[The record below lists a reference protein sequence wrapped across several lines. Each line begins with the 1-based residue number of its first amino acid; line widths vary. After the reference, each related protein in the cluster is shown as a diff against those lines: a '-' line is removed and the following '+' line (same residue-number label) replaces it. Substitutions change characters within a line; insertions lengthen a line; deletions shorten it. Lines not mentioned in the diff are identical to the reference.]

1 MSAGGMKSPF
11 GAYDIRGVYGENLTE
26 EFAGNLGFAAYKHI
40 AIAGGKFVIGHDVR
54 SSSPLLAKALAESIA
69 AAGGKVTMLGVA
81 STPRLYWHGAEHK
94 FDCSIAVTA
103 SHLPAKHNGF
113 KICRQN
119 AVPIS
124 SEDGLVEI
132 EQILMQSTEASRVH
146 DNARGGAFGTGGPDA
161 ALATSQTGSDK
172 SAAGNIVQDSRGFD
186 EYINAL
192 KHFFNLTNPI
202 KIVVDCGGSPVGREA
217 ARLFEDSKVTIV
229 PLGFD
234 EDANFSRRSPNP
246 IDEGALTE
254 LSDTVVREKA
264 AFGAAFDGDGDRV
277 VFVDEWGT
285 MIDPDL
291 VTALLAERVLAA
303 NPGSN
308 IMYDLRSSRAVKE
321 RITACGGVP
330 LKSRVGHSFIK
341 ADMRKQNVALAG
353 ELSAH
358 YYWSDLFYT
367 DNALRALIEMANL
380 LSHRSDALSAL
391 IKPLQQHAGTGE
403 INFKTKEAKA
413 IIDAL
418 RSNYST
424 GTLDFTDGLTVEYED
439 WWFNVRTS
447 HTEPVV
453 RLCVGA
459 VDAERLVRRRAELEN
474 LIEKA
479 IKTPAVH

>member
-1 MSAGGMKSPF
+1 MSATGKKSPF

-26 EFAGNLGFAAYKHI
+26 EFAGKLGTAAYDHI
-40 AIAGGKFVIGHDVR
+40 AVKGGKFVIGHDAR
-54 SSSPLLAKALAESIA
+54 TSSPLLSQALAESIA
-69 AAGGKVTMLGVA
+69 RAGGHVTMLGVA
-81 STPRLYWHGAEHK
+81 STPRIYWHGAEHK

-103 SHLPAKHNGF
+103 SHLPSKHNGF
-113 KICRQN
+113 KICRQD

-124 SEDGLVEI
+124 SEDGLVAI
-132 EQILMQSTEASRVH
+132 EQLLENASEQAGNTNIP
-146 DNARGGAFGTGGPDA
+146 DNIVRDSDSLDGYIA
-161 ALATSQTGSDK
+161 ALK
-172 SAAGNIVQDSRGFD
+172 R
-186 EYINAL
+186 
-192 KHFFNLTNPI
+192 FFTLTNPI
-202 KIVVDCGGSPVGREA
+202 KIVVDAGGSPVGKELIK
-217 ARLFEDSKVTIV
+217 LFEHSKVTAI

-234 EDANFSRRSPNP
+234 EDPSFSRRSPNP

-254 LSDTVVREKA
+254 LSQVVVKEQAR
-264 AFGAAFDGDGDRV
+264 FGAAFDGDGDRV
-277 VFVDEWGT
+277 VFVDEAGT
-285 MIDPDL
+285 LIDPDL

-303 NPGSN
+303 KPGSN
-308 IMYDLRSSRAVKE
+308 VMFDLRSSRAVKDH
-321 RITACGGVP
+321 ITACGGVA

-367 DNALRALIEMANL
+367 DNAVRALIEMTNL
-380 LSHRSDALSAL
+380 LSQRHDVLSAL

-413 IIDAL
+413 ITDAL
-418 RSNYST
+418 RSRYSA
-424 GTLDFTDGLTVEYED
+424 GTLDFTDGLTVEFDD

-459 VDAERLVRRRAELEN
+459 VDQDLLTQRRAELEE
-474 LIEKA
+474 LIEDA
-479 IKTPAVH
+479 IKAPAAR